1 MKKIT
6 TVAVFMLLLFQTKA
20 QNFSLTYG
28 KEFVSNEGLKFKG
41 NKLVPQAI
49 SQFSVGY
56 SQSLKKIPI
65 TVNISAHRRGKRPP
79 GIIIL
84 EQPPIIVRTYDFLKN
99 IEADSIGFSKEK
111 TNSVDLLVGAG
122 YILPHKA
129 GNKFV
134 VTANVDFGV
143 SINNKQA
150 LNFYYQKKLTG
161 TVEIVKTQ
169 FVFSPNIKAKYS
181 LTKAL
186 GIGVGVG
193 YTNIGGVNAT
203 SSIIINPFRRPKDG
217 CSHWQCCGVCDWFP
231 RRKGD

>member
-6 TVAVFMLLLFQTKA
+6 TVVVFMLLLFQSKA
-20 QNFSLTYG
+20 QNFSVTYG
-28 KEFVSNEGLKFKG
+28 KEFVSGEGLKFKD
-41 NKLVPQAI
+41 NKLIPQAI
-49 SQFSVGY
+49 NQFSVSY

-65 TVNISAHRRGKRPP
+65 TINISATRRGKRPP

-84 EQPPIIVRTYDFLKN
+84 EQPPIIVYRNANN
-99 IEADSIGFSKEK
+99 IEADSIGYTKGRTS
-111 TNSVDLLVGAG
+111 SIDLLVGAG

-129 GNKFV
+129 SNKFV

-150 LNFYYQKKLTG
+150 LNFYFQKKLTG
-161 TVEIVKTQ
+161 SVEVVKTQ
-169 FVFSPNIKAKYS
+169 FVVSPSIKAKYS